1 MRGYIA
7 GAARRVGAALVVAA
21 CCLAAPVANAQMG
34 SGAERYEVTITP
46 PKRPGS
52 QPAPAAT
59 AELEPGSP
67 PDADADA
74 DAEGAAPA
82 PDAAAASAAKAPAA
96 AGAAGGLAP
105 SDAGEVAA
113 KPAANLPLRTL
124 QVGAFRHR
132 ASAKELQGELAAD
145 FPDVTLIEVKSG
157 GEPLYRVNVGRL
169 PKGKALDELRGRL
182 AAAGHASFDVE
193 APPASAAN

>member
-1 MRGYIA
+1 MLRSHGTMPRRA
-7 GAARRVGAALVVAA
+7 GAARHVGTALAVAA
-21 CCLAAPVANAQMG
+21 CCFAAPAAHAQVG

-52 QPAPAAT
+52 EAAPA
-59 AELEPGSP
+59 EVG
-67 PDADADA
+67 DAPA
-74 DAEGAAPA
+74 AEGAAPTPAADGAA
-82 PDAAAASAAKAPAA
+82 PPVAVAPASPA
-96 AGAAGGLAP
+96 AGISLPPA
-105 SDAGEVAA
+105 DAGAVTA
-113 KPAANLPLRTL
+113 KPAANLPMRTL

-132 ASAKELQGELAAD
+132 GSAKELQGELAAD
-145 FPDVTLIEVKSG
+145 FPDVTMIEVKSG

>member
-1 MRGYIA
+1 M
-7 GAARRVGAALVVAA
+7 
-21 CCLAAPVANAQMG
+21 
-34 SGAERYEVTITP
+34 TITP

-52 QPAPAAT
+52 EAAPAESA
-59 AELEPGSP
+59 P
-67 PDADADA
+67 
-74 DAEGAAPA
+74 GAAPA
-82 PDAAAASAAKAPAA
+82 AEDAAASPATDAAASPEAKAPATP
-96 AGAAGGLAP
+96 GAAGSLAP
-105 SDAGEVAA
+105 ADAGTVAA

-132 ASAKELQGELAAD
+132 GSARELQGELAAD
-145 FPDVTLIEVKSG
+145 FPDVTVIEVKSG

-169 PKGKALDELRGRL
+169 PKGKALDDLRGRL